1 MGVEAGAPSQVKRDR
16 DMRSD
21 LRINR
26 DARFKARRVKRVD
39 EEGNEY
45 EVLRIEG
52 YASITD
58 TAYELASWWGSFEE
72 TVARGAFKKTLAAG
86 PKVILR
92 ANHIDLPLAATR
104 SGTLELREDQTGLWF
119 GADMDARRTDALDLF
134 LGIDR
139 GDIDECSFAGWI
151 VEYTE
156 NTETMDWT
164 LNEIDIDRGDVA
176 VVSFGANPY
185 TSVGV
190 ARSQAPVNRARQRFD
205 RSFHQ
210 VLENSG

>member
-1 MGVEAGAPSQVKRDR
+1 
-16 DMRSD
+16 MRND

-26 DARFKARRVKRVD
+26 DARLKAKRIQRQD
-39 EEGNEY
+39 DEGNQY

-58 TAYELASWWGSFEE
+58 TPYEMQSWWGEFKE
-72 TVARGAFKKTLAAG
+72 TVARGAFEKTLRSG

-92 ANHIDLPLAATR
+92 ANHIDLPLAATTSR
-104 SGTLELREDQTGLWF
+104 TLGLREDEIGLWF
-119 GADMDARRTDALDLF
+119 GGDMDARRSDALDLF
-134 LGIDR
+134 LGIER

-156 NTETMDWT
+156 NTDTMDWT
-164 LNEIDIDRGDVA
+164 LNEIDLDRGDVA

-185 TSVGV
+185 TSVDV
-190 ARSQAPVNRARQRFD
+190 ARNQAPANRARQRFD

-210 VLENSG
+210 VLENAGEPGQ